1 MYVGIDVWGRGTNSG
16 GGYNTINDVALIA
29 KQGLFVISQSFKGLS
44 CALFAPGWIFEHEF
58 SCHMTPEYI
67 EKEREF
73 WNSTITSVTEEG
85 RVIFTKNPKSIVAYV
100 MLISAVICRVEKN
113 RLGIPT
119 HSVPT
124 FR

>member
-1 MYVGIDVWGRGTNSG
+1 
-16 GGYNTINDVALIA
+16 
-29 KQGLFVISQSFKGLS
+29 
-44 CALFAPGWIFEHEF
+44 
-58 SCHMTPEYI
+58 MTPEYV